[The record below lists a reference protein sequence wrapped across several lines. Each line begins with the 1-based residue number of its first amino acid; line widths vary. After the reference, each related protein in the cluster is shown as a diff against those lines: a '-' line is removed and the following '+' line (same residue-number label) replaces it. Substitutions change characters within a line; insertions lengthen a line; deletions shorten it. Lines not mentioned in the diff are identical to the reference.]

1 MNDQSADD
9 IRSPQNCPLS
19 EIGFGDACSSYPE
32 ERSLNPNSIPSRKFG
47 VQAKAITILILGANG
62 MFDCSVNVRC
72 IAMLVWLIVG
82 TQSTLKAQPFD
93 RPLKLFDGATL
104 TSWEGDSKYWRV
116 EGGAIVGEIPK
127 GQTLGKNTWLVWR
140 GGELANFDLRLQF
153 KLSGLPAANSGIQ
166 FRCQVDNVDHV
177 SGYQA
182 DLDMGATWLGRIYD
196 EHGRALLVER
206 GSRVAIAADGTRQTE
221 IFAPANQYAVLFRER
236 EWNDYRIVAI
246 GDRAAV
252 YVNGTLFSEFRDQQ
266 SGERDLKGALAFQL
280 HSGPETRIEF
290 RNITLENLRP
300 DDQRL
305 RSFHIQPRPPSDPK
319 NAGIVPKGDAG
330 KSLNL
335 GFEAGTLDGWTATG
349 DAFKGQPV
357 KIDGISKRWQGQV
370 SNKDGEFFIGGYE
383 IVQDAGTGTLQSAP
397 FRVTHAYGS
406 FLISGGET
414 PATRVE
420 VLQIADDGKEEPVLA
435 TATGRNREQMQRVA
449 VDLRAAMGKRI
460 AVRLVDE
467 NPGGWGHLNFDDFRF
482 HDTPPANLEKQTIW
496 RSTFSPL
503 LQHLVPNP
511 LRPDPARP
519 GSETAAKMFVP
530 EGFSVD
536 VIAAEPNL
544 HQPMAFTFDA
554 KGRMWVVEGHSYP
567 QKRPE
572 GEGLDRILI
581 FADRDHDGTF
591 ETRTVFAEGLNLVS
605 GLEVGH
611 GGVWVGAAPQLLFIP
626 DRNGDDQPDSA
637 PEVLL
642 DGFGY
647 ADTHETLNS
656 FLWGPDGWL
665 YGNQGVFNTSKIGRP
680 GATEDQRTSLSA
692 GVWRYHPT
700 KHQFEVFAHGGSNQ
714 WGLDYD
720 EVGQIFM
727 TYCRSYW
734 GRGDTTHVM
743 QGGHY
748 WNQVNAGY
756 APFISAQAIPGR
768 PWMVNYLLASARYG
782 HGEGGSGKPGS
793 NDVYGGHSHV
803 GTMIYLGDN
812 WPAEF
817 RNRLFTHNLH
827 GHQMNQQINRRE
839 GGGYNTIHAGS
850 DMLFCGD
857 QQYIGVDLQYGPDG
871 AVYISDWYDPRHC
884 HSPNAEQWDRGNGR
898 MYRMKYDATWK
909 PTPVDYASATDDALV
924 IAHHHPNE
932 WHVRTARLEL
942 SARATQR
949 AIAPSAVAILEQTAL
964 TDNEPVHRLRALW
977 TLHGIGKLSSH
988 ILQSSLD
995 AESEYVRAWGIQ
1007 LGVEAAGPRLHVGD
1021 FDLRAKLIAMARAD
1035 ESLLVRRYLAST
1047 IGRTGETGWDIAEA
1061 ICARPDSA
1069 SDRDLPLLL
1078 WHNLAPM
1085 LLQDVDRALGL
1096 AEMPHT
1102 PAISDYITWYAAA
1115 KSEAVRESLL
1125 IKLSQPESRDRLH
1138 LLETL
1143 QFAVQDARH
1152 LRLPASWKTVSA
1164 TLYASEDNQVISAA
1178 ETLGVAFDDATAF
1191 RRIRERI
1198 AGGTLKREQMLRSL
1212 RMLSGDSSPDNLPLY
1227 LQLLS
1232 NKDVAAQVIPLL
1244 AQFNSPS
1251 VADKL
1256 LNRLPQLQDT
1266 GYSAAMEA
1274 LCSRTSWAHRLLDRI
1289 GDGTLPKSHITAF
1302 SARQM
1307 ASLGDATLKARLE
1320 KEWGRLGQTSAEVKT
1335 EIAKLASVYKS
1346 APLWAYS
1353 DEAGAAHFKKLCA
1366 QCHVPN
1372 AQSAA
1377 LAPKLTGS
1385 GAKGIEYLVENVL
1398 DPNAVIGRDYQARI
1412 IQTSSGRVL
1421 TGLVEKESES
1431 AVTIRTLN
1439 ESVTIGK
1446 DEIEESRISENSFMP
1461 EGLLKPLNDREKI
1474 ELLKYLMRP

>member
-1 MNDQSADD
+1 VWRDRITFTTAEYRLPASGSIIHREFPHRDHDMLNSSTSVCSLAALMWMIVSA
-9 IRSPQNCPLS
+9 
-19 EIGFGDACSSYPE
+19 
-32 ERSLNPNSIPSRKFG
+32 PST
-47 VQAKAITILILGANG
+47 VI
-62 MFDCSVNVRC
+62 
-72 IAMLVWLIVG
+72 
-82 TQSTLKAQPFD
+82 AQPGHQ
-93 RPLKLFDGATL
+93 PVQLFDGATL
-104 TSWEGDSKYWRV
+104 TGWEGDRKYWRV

-127 GQTLGKNTWLVWR
+127 GQSLGKNTWLVWR
-140 GGELANFDLRLQF
+140 GGELADFDLRLQF

-206 GSRVAIAADGTRQTE
+206 GSRVSISEDGTRQTE
-221 IFAPANQYAVLFRER
+221 AFAPANQYAVLFRER
-236 EWNDYRIVAI
+236 DWNEYRIVAV
-246 GDRAAV
+246 GDRISV
-252 YVNGTLFSEFRDQQ
+252 FINGTLFSELRDQQ
-266 SGERDLKGALAFQL
+266 AGERDLKGSLAFQL

-290 RNITLENLRP
+290 RNITLESLRS

-305 RSFHIQPRPPSDPK
+305 KPFRIQPQPPSDPK
-319 NAGIVPKGDAG
+319 NTDIVPIGEDG
-330 KSLNL
+330 KAHNL
-335 GFEAGTLDGWTATG
+335 GFETGTLSGWTATG
-349 DAFKGQPV
+349 NAFKGQPV
-357 KIDGISKRWQGQV
+357 KTDGISQRWQGQV
-370 SNKDGEFFIGGYE
+370 SNKDGMFFIGGYE
-383 IVQDAGTGTLQSAP
+383 IVQDAGTGTLQSVP
-397 FRVTHAYGS
+397 FRVTHPYGS
-406 FLISGGET
+406 FLVSGGET
-414 PATRVE
+414 PATRVD
-420 VLQIADDGKEEPVLA
+420 VVQVGDDGNETVVA
-435 TATGRNREQMQRVA
+435 TASGRNREQMQRVA
-449 VDLRAAMGKRI
+449 IDLRAVMGKRI
-460 AVRLVDE
+460 LIRLVDE

-482 HDTPPANLEKQTIW
+482 HDTPPANVEKQSAW

-503 LQHLVPNP
+503 LQHLVPNSA
-511 LRPDPARP
+511 RPDPAQP
-519 GSETAAKMFVP
+519 GTETTAKMFVP

-536 VIAAEPNL
+536 VIAAEPNI

-554 KGRMWVVEGHSYP
+554 RGRMWVVEGHSYP

-591 ETRTVFAEGLNLVS
+591 ENRTLFAEGLNLVS

-626 DRNGDDQPDSA
+626 DRNGDDKPDSE
-637 PEVLL
+637 PQVLL

-656 FLWGPDGWL
+656 FMWGPDGWL

-680 GATEDQRTSLSA
+680 GAKEDQRTSLSA

-720 EVGQIFM
+720 EHGQVFM
-727 TYCRSYW
+727 TYCRSFW

-827 GHQMNQQINRRE
+827 GHQMNQQNNRRE
-839 GGGYNTIHAGS
+839 AGGYNTIHAGA
-850 DMLFCGD
+850 DMLFCSD

-871 AVYISDWYDPRHC
+871 AVYINDWYDPRHC
-884 HSPNAEQWDRGNGR
+884 HSPNAEQWERGNGR

-909 PTPVDYASATDDALV
+909 PASVDYATATDDALV
-924 IAHHHPNE
+924 AAHLHRNE
-932 WHVRTARLEL
+932 WHVRMARLEL
-942 SARATQR
+942 SGRASQR
-949 AIAPSAVAILEQTAL
+949 GIASSAVTSLEQIAQTH
-964 TDNEPVHRLRALW
+964 DDPVYRLRALW
-977 TLHGIGKLSSH
+977 TLHCIDKLSSQV
-988 ILQSSLD
+988 LQAALNAD
-995 AESEYVRAWGIQ
+995 SEYLRAWGIQ
-1007 LGVEAAGPRLHVGD
+1007 LGIEAAGSRLLIGN
-1021 FDLRAKLIAMARAD
+1021 FDLGAKLVFMAQKD
-1035 ESLLVRRYLAST
+1035 ESLFVRRYLASAV
-1047 IGRTGETGWDIAEA
+1047 GRIGETGWIIAEA
-1061 ICARPDSA
+1061 ICARSDST

-1078 WHNLAPM
+1078 WHNLAP
-1085 LLQDVDRALGL
+1085 LVLEDVDRALQL
-1096 AEMPHT
+1096 AET
-1102 PAISDYITWYAAA
+1102 SRIPAIADDITWYAAA
-1115 KSEAVRESLL
+1115 NSEITRERLL
-1125 IKLSQPESRDRLH
+1125 TKLTQQDGQARLR

-1152 LRLPASWKTVSA
+1152 LRAPASWKTISQS
-1164 TLYASEDNQVISAA
+1164 LYDSDDHRVVSAA
-1178 ETLGVAFDDATAF
+1178 EVLGVAFDDVAAYD
-1191 RRIRERI
+1191 RIRQRI
-1198 AGGTLKREQMLRSL
+1198 AGGKLSRDQLLRSL
-1212 RMLSGDSSPDNLPLY
+1212 RMLSGDTSPDNLPLY

-1232 NKDVAAQVIPLL
+1232 NKDINAQVIPLL

-1251 VADKL
+1251 VGDEL
-1256 LNRLPQLQDT
+1256 LNRLPQLQDA

-1274 LCSRTSWAHRLLDRI
+1274 LCSRASWANRLLDRI
-1289 GDGTLPKSHITAF
+1289 ADGTLPKSHVTAY

-1307 ASLGDATLKARLE
+1307 ASLGDSALKARLE
-1320 KEWGRLGQTSAEVKT
+1320 KEWGRLGQTSAEVKAD
-1335 EIAKLASVYKS
+1335 IAKLAVAYKS

-1366 QCHVPN
+1366 QCHLPN
-1372 AQSAA
+1372 AQTAA
-1377 LAPKLTGS
+1377 LGPKLTGS
-1385 GAKGIEYLVENVL
+1385 GTKGIEYLVENVL

-1412 IQTSSGRVL
+1412 IQTASGRVL
-1421 TGLVEKESES
+1421 TGLVEKETETSI
-1431 AVTIRTLN
+1431 TIRTLN
-1439 ESVTIGK
+1439 ESVTIAK
-1446 DEIEESRISENSFMP
+1446 DDIEESRVSENSFMP

-1474 ELLKYLMRP
+1474 ELLKYLMRQ